1 VLAHRRGVGI
11 PERAVTGNGSGPDP
25 RLNALRELLGAEL
38 VELARQEAHAEVD
51 ARLDEI
57 RQAVLAEKRLTNAET
72 AARLH
77 CAPERVLKLRY
88 QRKLTPY
95 REGARALNL
104 ASEVEAL
111 VEVDEGPS
119 KGPERP
125 PSRRRR
131 SP

>member
-1 VLAHRRGVGI
+1 MSA
-11 PERAVTGNGSGPDP
+11 GNGSGPDP
-25 RLNALRELLGAEL
+25 RLTALRELLGAEL
-38 VELARQEAHAEVD
+38 VELARQEARAEVD

-57 RQAVLAEKRLTNAET
+57 RQAALAQKYLTNPET
-72 AARLH
+72 AAKLH
-77 CAPERVLKLRY
+77 CTEARVRNLRS
-88 QRKLTPY
+88 RAVGKLTPY

-111 VEVDEGPS
+111 IELDEGPS
-119 KGPERP
+119 KGPEPP